1 MFGYPFKMPRHTLL
15 EMFTYGI
22 AKNHTY
28 VSNAGDTQDDVATK
42 NAKTIIKR
50 AEKLVDLFIE
60 ARSAHEA
67 KEKDDERQQR
77 EADDAEYQKREAARE
92 ETAHKEAMRR
102 ERERQTKL
110 DLIAAKKKSAKI
122 RK

>member
-28 VSNAGDTQDDVATK
+28 ASNIGDTPDDIATK
-42 NAKTIIKR
+42 NAKSIIKR

-60 ARSAHEA
+60 AREVQEA
-67 KEKDDERQQR
+67 KERDDERKRR
-77 EADDAEYQKREAARE
+77 EADDAERA
-92 ETAHKEAMRR
+92 
-102 ERERQTKL
+102 ERERQTRL
-110 DLIAAKKKSAKI
+110 DLLAAKKKSTKI